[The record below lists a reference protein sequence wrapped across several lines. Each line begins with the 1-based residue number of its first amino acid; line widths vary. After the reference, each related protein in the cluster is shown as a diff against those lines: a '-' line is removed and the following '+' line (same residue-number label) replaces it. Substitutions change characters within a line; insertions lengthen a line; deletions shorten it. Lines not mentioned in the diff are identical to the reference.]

1 MLKLIFKL
9 YLKMA
14 GWRLIKRPLPTMS
27 KAILIFAP
35 HTSNWDFMTMIS
47 VKFAYGIKVRFLG
60 KHSLFQWP
68 YGWLFRSLGGL
79 PVVRHQHNNVVG
91 QVADLIKQN
100 DHIWL
105 ALAPEGTRSFT
116 PFWKTGFYHIAERA
130 ELPIIMF
137 YLDTKTR
144 TVGFTDPFELTGD
157 IDADMDEFK
166 AFYADKIG
174 YKPEQTSIVQTKKQ
188 YKLSERDLES

>member
-1 MLKLIFKL
+1 MIKTIFKL
-9 YLKMA
+9 YLYLS
-14 GWRLIKRPLPTMS
+14 GWKLIRKPLPTVQ
-27 KAILIFAP
+27 KAVCIFAP

-47 VKFAYGIKVRFLG
+47 VKFALGIQVRFLG

-68 YGWLFRSLGGL
+68 YGWLFKALGGL
-79 PVVRHQHNNVVG
+79 PVVRHKHNNVVG
-91 QVADLIKQN
+91 QVAKLIADE

-116 PFWKTGFYHIAERA
+116 PFWKTGFYHIAEQA
-130 ELPIIMF
+130 NLPIIMF
-137 YLDTKTR
+137 YLDNKTR
-144 TVGFTDPFELTGD
+144 TVGFAELFYLTND
-157 IDADMDEFK
+157 INADMDVFK

-188 YKLSERDLES
+188 YQLQKNKAAT